1 LGPTYRLKY
10 ATAGKRSCNNLIRL
24 YHFSLLARRLEH
36 YTIEGKGNLVP
47 VHAIKEQ
54 GTVEAQLYSFFIS
67 ALDYVGWFLA
77 SATLLSAKYPQEAV

>member
-1 LGPTYRLKY
+1 
-10 ATAGKRSCNNLIRL
+10 
-24 YHFSLLARRLEH
+24 
-36 YTIEGKGNLVP
+36 